1 MTDLTTSVIKYN
13 CRYCQ
18 LTFGYKT
25 QYNDHIVCCE
35 YLATVFRQRKNN
47 LFDYTLERE
56 KKPDEL
62 FALIQHL
69 FSRQVKMEK
78 ELNLLRNY
86 VRKDKKKMNV
96 LDYLNKEV
104 RPTMDF
110 DEWRKTVRIDGK
122 HIEKVFEFGNT
133 ICDGVIDSIAD
144 VLKSWGIEIGGG
156 GGDGGDEDEKSESN
170 HNFILPIACFVIRP
184 GEFYLYRNSKWEKDM
199 GLMEQFYENVANRFI
214 PAYTVWLAS
223 PNYAKWIA
231 APEHTNHDVAILM
244 MRILG
249 GTASDKPKI
258 KKFKNWFYHLLKRD
272 LTTVYWG
279 GET

>member
-1 MTDLTTSVIKYN
+1 MNESGPI
-13 CRYCQ
+13 RYRCKHCD
-18 LTFGYKT
+18 LTFGFKT
-25 QYNDHIVCCE
+25 QYNDHIMCCD
-35 YLATVFRQRKNN
+35 YLKTVFYPRKNN

-78 ELNLLRNY
+78 ELNLLRAY

-110 DEWRKTVRIDGK
+110 DEWRKTVRIEGK

-133 ICDGVIDSIAD
+133 ICDGVIDSVAD
-144 VLKSWGIEIGGG
+144 ILKSCGI
-156 GGDGGDEDEKSESN
+156 DETSESRGDN
-170 HNFILPIACFVIRP
+170 PFILPIACFVIRP
-184 GEFYLYRNSKWEKDM
+184 GEFYLYRNSKWEKDT
-199 GLMEQFYENVANRFI
+199 GLIEQFYENMTNRFI
-214 PAYTVWLAS
+214 PAYTSWLAS
-223 PNYAKWIA
+223 PNYAQWIA
-231 APEHTNHDVAILM
+231 TPEHTNHDIANLM

-258 KKFKNWFYHLLKRD
+258 KKFKNWLYHLLKRD